1 MTSTA
6 STTGTSTDGSS
17 TDQPYEVSQEEV
29 DFLFE
34 TAASGDSLP
43 LIKSLTRFGLG
54 WYSYDI
60 QRLTELSEKYGPL
73 ETNGDALI
81 SLLQTHEKGAVSVN
95 EGMIAYLDEA
105 LDEYIKQLQKQ
116 RKSSGL
122 QKFLKALGPIGMV
135 IAAVAAF
142 IAPSP
147 LTIALLVVAVAMFL
161 EPMISKA
168 AGAESLIEQG
178 MEEIFKGLKD
188 TLGPVAAAVV
198 AALLLILIVILA
210 TVAIAAGLT
219 AASAATST
227 STASAGATAQALTQ
241 FMKELPKLLGQAF
254 TSSLDPAKTQQLQL
268 FLEFAQGVILAVQA
282 GIQIDV
288 ALINFEIAKLMRAF
302 GVEQAVIDEWTK
314 IIELVSKDLG
324 GSQELIQ
331 FLQSLMPQLFDHG
344 QGETQ

>member
-1 MTSTA
+1 MNTITATSQ
-6 STTGTSTDGSS
+6 SDFEVSTDPEGGEV
-17 TDQPYEVSQEEV
+17 YEMLAEHMVRT
-29 DFLFE
+29 L
-34 TAASGDSLP
+34 
-43 LIKSLTRFGLG
+43 
-54 WYSYDI
+54 
-60 QRLTELSEKYGPL
+60 RLVRDT
-73 ETNGDALI
+73 I
-81 SLLQTHEKGAVSVN
+81 S
-95 EGMIAYLDEA
+95 AYLDGLTGAERA
-105 LDEYIKQLQKQ
+105 KAEHAIKQMDEYIKQLQKQ